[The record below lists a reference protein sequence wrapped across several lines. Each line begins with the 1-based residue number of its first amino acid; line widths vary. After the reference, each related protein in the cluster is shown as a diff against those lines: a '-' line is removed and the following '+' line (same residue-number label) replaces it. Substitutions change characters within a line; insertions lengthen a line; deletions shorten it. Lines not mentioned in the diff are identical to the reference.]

1 MLGVGVGL
9 GVGLGLGYRV
19 RGPGHP
25 RTFAGNPGHPSRK
38 PPAPCHGI
46 VHSELTHHC
55 GSAKHY
61 PFTCV
66 VPGEQ

>member
-25 RTFAGNPGHPSRK
+25 RTFTGNPGHPS
-38 PPAPCHGI
+38 AQYINI
-46 VHSELTHHC
+46 VNTDHKTLAL
-55 GSAKHY
+55 SALI
-61 PFTCV
+61 
-66 VPGEQ
+66 E